1 MHLEEA
7 MAWMSTLGG
16 AFSSLGDYFE
26 SHVSIIRD
34 YILLW
39 VSIMEFDAI
48 FSNISIILWRSV
60 LLVEE
65 TVENHRPIASH

>member
-1 MHLEEA
+1 MVLQLFGFFLYFWIKLIFDLCCRYFRVQGLLIKKMHLEEA

-34 YILLW
+34 Y
-39 VSIMEFDAI
+39 
-48 FSNISIILWRSV
+48 
-60 LLVEE
+60 LVG
-65 TVENHRPIASH
+65 